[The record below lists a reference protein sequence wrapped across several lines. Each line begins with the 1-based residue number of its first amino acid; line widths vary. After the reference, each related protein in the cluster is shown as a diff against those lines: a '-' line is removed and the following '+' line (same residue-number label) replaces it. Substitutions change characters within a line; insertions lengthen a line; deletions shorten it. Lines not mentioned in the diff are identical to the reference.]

1 MTRKGKKY
9 LSFEGVFSVLLT
21 ISLVA
26 FILGM
31 LVIDIYE
38 SYTRR
43 IETRHHIKTL
53 NGAYH
58 D

>member
-9 LSFEGVFSVLLT
+9 LSFEGVFCVLLT
-21 ISLVA
+21 IGLVA
-26 FILGM
+26 FILGI

-43 IETRHHIKTL
+43 IETRHYIHT
-53 NGAYH
+53 NPNP
-58 D
+58 